1 MYGKNWILKI
11 WRTYK
16 RNVKYKRRYTEHQ
29 ELLKTI
35 EVKQEDEKKE
45 RRSDTP
51 GAEATGGA

>member
-29 ELLKTI
+29 EFLKTI

-45 RRSDTP
+45 KN
-51 GAEATGGA
+51 